1 MSIYIEPKMKYK
13 TLNKTQPLSSLD
25 LENMYNDGWELISAL
40 SYQEGNNTRFIYYF
54 KNIKLGILQWK

>member
-25 LENMYNDGWELISAL
+25 LENMYNDGWVLISSL
-40 SYQEGNNTRFIYYF
+40 SYQEGTVWKFIYYF
-54 KNIKLGILQWK
+54 KNTKLGIL